1 MSLSGVK
8 TDYRTL
14 RSNDSGDDEMAV
26 CPASFHPDR
35 VHADGDPGRVVA
47 GRDAAASAAARQ
59 TGTRSGVSSASGY
72 PTSAQVSSN
81 VRTDGARGTTGR
93 LDERERT
100 IGMLGAPASKRQD
113 EAGWS

>member
-1 MSLSGVK
+1 MSLSGEK

-14 RSNDSGDDEMAV
+14 GSNDSDDDEVSVAV
-26 CPASFHPDR
+26 PSSHPDR

-47 GRDAAASAAARQ
+47 GHDTAASAAARQ
-59 TGTRSGVSSASGY
+59 TGTRSGVSSASVY

-81 VRTDGARGTTGR
+81 VRTDGARGTTRR

-100 IGMLGAPASKRQD
+100 IGMLGAPASERQ
-113 EAGWS
+113 